1 MKLSPLE
8 VKKAEFKLKMRGY
21 DPQEVRAFLEMVSR
35 DMEDTEREIRELYE
49 KMEELQ
55 KMLDHYREMEETI
68 KSAMMTAQKAA
79 EDMKNNAQREAE
91 LIVEKAR
98 MQAQEIV
105 SSAQKERDEMIR
117 SLEDTKRKLENDI
130 SMLERKRRA
139 ILEDLYNTLNLHLNL
154 VKEEFEKSR
163 EFLLSAGEKE
173 EEHVGPEEEDSR
185 SSEFF
190 ETGD

>member
-8 VKKAEFKLKMRGY
+8 VKKREFKTKMRGY

-49 KMEELQ
+49 KMEEMQ
-55 KMLDHYREMEETI
+55 KLLDHYKEMEETI

-79 EDMKNNAQREAE
+79 EDMKNNAEREAE

-98 MQAQEIV
+98 VQAQEII
-105 SSAQKERDEMIR
+105 SQAQKEHDELLN
-117 SLEDTKRKLENDI
+117 SLESKKSRLENEI
-130 SMLERKRRA
+130 KMLERKRRA
-139 ILEDLYNTLNLHLNL
+139 ILEDLYNTLNLHLGL
-154 VKEEFEKSR
+154 VKEEFEK
-163 EFLLSAGEKE
+163 EKLNLLEGE
-173 EEHVGPEEEDSR
+173 EEVKDVRSQEEDTG
-185 SSEFF
+185 SSELS